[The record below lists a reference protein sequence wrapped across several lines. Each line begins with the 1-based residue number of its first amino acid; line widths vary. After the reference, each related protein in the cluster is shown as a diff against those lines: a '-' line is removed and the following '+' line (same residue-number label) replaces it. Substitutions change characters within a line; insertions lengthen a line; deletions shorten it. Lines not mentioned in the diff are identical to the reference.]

1 MNTDQLERLS
11 WKTTYAMV
19 LANNTK
25 SVFTQLVGCGKD
37 KFELLGRGY
46 LYHLFITK
54 LFLVSPVGHMG
65 PDVTD

>member
-1 MNTDQLERLS
+1 
-11 WKTTYAMV
+11 MV

-25 SVFTQLVGCGKD
+25 SVFSQLVGCGKD